1 MVILGLLGTG
11 PQLGHVGRTHSRSRL
26 CGGIVLDLVGFSHR
40 RTLGEPDIEWT
51 RTDLGP
57 EVAAM
62 MRQWPAD
69 DPIRKLREKPYGLAE
84 WGLAVKDLDPL
95 PADCTSRYGIELE
108 ALAASSGTFP
118 PR

>member
-1 MVILGLLGTG
+1 MILGLPRTG
-11 PQLGHVGRTHSRSRL
+11 LPLGHVGPTHSRSRL

-40 RTLGEPDIEWT
+40 LTLGEPDIEWI

-62 MRQWPAD
+62 MRRWPAD

-84 WGLAVKDLDPL
+84 WGLAVEDLDPL
-95 PADCTSRYGIELE
+95 QADCTSRYGTEME
-108 ALAASSGTFP
+108 ALAANSGTSP